1 MLQICGKELGSGVG
15 RRRWQKAQRQ
25 EWMKYR
31 NPSQNVENDA
41 SQTRRG
47 GMIMF
52 WPAGCLKI
60 GEEFGRV
67 ALSSRVVAW

>member
-1 MLQICGKELGSGVG
+1 VLQICGKELGSGVG
-15 RRRWQKAQRQ
+15 RQRWQKAQRQ

-31 NPSQNVENDA
+31 SPSQNVENDA

-52 WPAGCLKI
+52 WPA
-60 GEEFGRV
+60 R
-67 ALSSRVVAW
+67 